1 MNYQTMY
8 PLWMAYKH
16 KLMLKKLILF
26 INLLLIGFIAFG
38 QELPPKS
45 ATLVT
50 DFTKT
55 TLQDEQRALLERKL
69 EVFNDSTSTQIAVV
83 IIKSVGDYDI
93 NEFGQKL
100 GRAWGIGEKGK
111 NNGILV
117 LVAVGDRKVAIQTGY
132 GAEGAVPDVI
142 THQII
147 QNDITPRF
155 KQGDYYAGL
164 DDGTSKLMQYMK
176 GEYKA
181 TKKAKSSGGGGPI
194 GFIIIIVVVILI
206 IVLRK
211 RGGGGGHI
219 IGGRGGASPFWW
231 FLGGAMLGRGSGG
244 WGGFSDGGGGF
255 GGGSSGGDSGGF
267 GGFGGGDFGGGG
279 SSGSW

>member
-1 MNYQTMY
+1 
-8 PLWMAYKH
+8 
-16 KLMLKKLILF
+16 MLRKLILF

-45 ATLVT
+45 GTLVT
-50 DFTKT
+50 DFTKS
-55 TLQDEQRALLERKL
+55 TLNDEQRGLLESKL
-69 EVFNDSTSTQIAVV
+69 VQFNDSTSTQIAIV

-111 NNGILV
+111 NNGILI

-155 KQGDYYAGL
+155 KQGDYYGGL

-181 TKKAKSSGGGGPI
+181 SKKPKASDGGSPI
-194 GFIIIIVVVILI
+194 GFIVIVIVVVILI
-206 IVLRK
+206 IVFRK

-255 GGGSSGGDSGGF
+255 GGGSSGGSDSGGF

>member
-1 MNYQTMY
+1 
-8 PLWMAYKH
+8 
-16 KLMLKKLILF
+16 MLKKLILF
-26 INLLLIGFIAFG
+26 INLLLVGFIAIG
-38 QELPPKS
+38 QDLPPKS
-45 ATLVT
+45 NTLVT

-55 TLQDEQRALLERKL
+55 TLNDEQRGLLERKL
-69 EVFNDSTSTQIAVV
+69 VQFSDSTSTQIAVV

-93 NEFGQKL
+93 NDYGQRL

-111 NNGILV
+111 NNGVLV
-117 LVAVGDRKVAIQTGY
+117 LVALTDRKVAIATGY
-132 GAEGAVPDVI
+132 GAEGAVPDVV
-142 THQII
+142 TNQII
-147 QNDITPRF
+147 QNNILPRF

-164 DDGTSKLMQYMK
+164 DEGTTQIMKYMK

-181 TKKAKSSGGGGPI
+181 SKKSAKVDDGGGFPAGI
-194 GFIIIIVVVILI
+194 VVIIVIVILI
-206 IVLRK
+206 IVFRK

-231 FLGGAMLGRGSGG
+231 FLGGTMLGRGSGG
-244 WGGFSDGGGGF
+244 WGGFSGGD
-255 GGGSSGGDSGGF
+255 GGSSGSDSGGGF